1 MGRDSGWKE
10 VAASYWPRKENVAC
24 AQGQD
29 DEHYQ
34 REQEATNDLLANQF
48 HSY

>member
-1 MGRDSGWKE
+1 MEGSDRWWKASGWSCSSWE
-10 VAASYWPRKENVAC
+10 ENVAC
-24 AQGQD
+24 AQEQD

-48 HSY
+48 HL